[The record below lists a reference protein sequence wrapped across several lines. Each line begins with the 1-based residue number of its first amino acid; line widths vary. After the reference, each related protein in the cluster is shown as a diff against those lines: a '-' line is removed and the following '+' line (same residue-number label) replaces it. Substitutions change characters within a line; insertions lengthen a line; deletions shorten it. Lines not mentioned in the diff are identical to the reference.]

1 MKFGIDIGHNC
12 PPDSG
17 AEGIK
22 SENKLT
28 MEVGNKVIA
37 KLENLGHT
45 VIACKPN
52 SARTVNQSLGSRCE
66 KANSNRV
73 DIFVSIH
80 FNAFN
85 GQANGTEVFAISDA
99 GKKVAQKVLD
109 EIVKLGFFNR
119 GVKSGSH
126 LYVLR
131 RTNMPGILIECC
143 FIDSAKDIQLYDGET
158 MANAIVAGLT
168 GKVAKTPVNPV
179 PGVSIPIAVPVPNAS
194 VNTVIDEE
202 QNKDKSILRLQ
213 KALNRLKITDKNNQ
227 PLVEDNGMGQATSSA
242 TEKFQRIVG
251 VLPTGMAGNTTW
263 DALNQILA
271 KRVVQGTHA
280 SGVIIRYLQYR
291 VGADPDGIYG
301 PQTEAAIKKFQQQNG
316 LTADGIIGAITW
328 QKLVG

>member
-168 GKVAKTPVNPV
+168 GKVANTSVNPV

-301 PQTEAAIKKFQQQNG
+301 PQTQAAIKKFQQQNG

>member
-1 MKFGIDIGHNC
+1 MKFGLDIGHNC

-17 AEGIK
+17 AKGIK

-168 GKVAKTPVNPV
+168 GKVANTSVNPASDVPVNPV
-179 PGVSIPIAVPVPNAS
+179 PNAP

-251 VLPTGMAGNTTW
+251 VLPTGIAGNTTW

-271 KRVVQGTHA
+271 KRVVQGTHT

>member
-213 KALNRLKITDKNNQ
+213 KALNRLKITDKNNRT
-227 PLVEDNGMGQATSSA
+227 LVEDNSMGQATSSA

-251 VLPTGMAGNTTW
+251 VLPTGIAGNTTW

>member
-1 MKFGIDIGHNC
+1 MKFGLDIGHNC

-17 AEGIK
+17 AVGIK

-52 SARTVNQSLGSRCE
+52 SASTVNQSLGSRCE

-168 GKVAKTPVNPV
+168 GKVANTSVNPV

-301 PQTEAAIKKFQQQNG
+301 PQTQAAIKKFQQQNG